1 MHAGDVCVTAEDR
14 VEQILKLVSVK
25 DLFIVNYGSLANSA
39 YNPNDDDPLNL
50 YTDEEKDAMF
60 AEAVESAIFE

>member
-1 MHAGDVCVTAEDR
+1 VEDR
-14 VEQILKLVSVK
+14 AEQISKLASVK
-25 DLFIVNYGSLANSA
+25 DLFVINYGSLTNSA

-50 YTDEEKDAMF
+50 YTDEEKGAMF